1 MPRRARRALVPA
13 DESHT
18 GCEVSAPRC
27 FVCAKRGRT
36 VAHRDD
42 QDRRDVGEM
51 GQKPDR
57 FDRGSEVEGRIAKVE
72 DMRGGFCGLA
82 VPYQDPEV
90 VADVVRVQIVNL
102 SVG

>member
-1 MPRRARRALVPA
+1 
-13 DESHT
+13 
-18 GCEVSAPRC
+18 
-27 FVCAKRGRT
+27 
-36 VAHRDD
+36 
-42 QDRRDVGEM
+42 M

-90 VADVVRVQIVNL
+90 VADVVRVQVVDL
-102 SVG
+102 GVG